1 MEDQLNGKNNVDRLD
16 FGRDLCYTYI
26 YDTDIYVMDVE

>member
-1 MEDQLNGKNNVDRLD
+1 MEDKLNDKNVDRLD